1 MYNHIQFDNVSLH
14 FKDKPI
20 LKNISFTIETNK
32 IYGLL
37 GRNGAG
43 KTTLLSVLSGF
54 VKPTSGRVTIDGD
67 AIFENADFMESIVF
81 VRDVELKESEKVK
94 VNKYI
99 KQTAVFRPNFDL
111 EYAMKLVKRFNLPED
126 GDVSS
131 LSRGMLSALHVII
144 GLASRCPITIFD
156 EAYLGMD
163 APARVLFYEEVL
175 NEYIKH
181 PRTFILSTHLIS
193 EMETMFEE
201 IIIIDRGSVVIHED
215 LDTFKSRGVSV
226 TGLINDVDVFT
237 AGKTILKEQV
247 LGGTKQA
254 MIYGELTNSEKQQAQ
269 HLNFDPISLQE
280 LFIHLTK
287 GEEHDEKK

>member
-1 MYNHIQFDNVSLH
+1 MYNHIRFDNVSLR
-14 FKDKPI
+14 FNDKTI
-20 LKNISFTIETNK
+20 LKNISFRLETNK

-43 KTTLLSVLSGF
+43 KTTLLSVLGGF
-54 VKPTSGRVTIDGD
+54 VKPNNGSVTIDGK
-67 AIFENADFMESIVF
+67 AIFENEDFMESIVF
-81 VRDVELKESEKVK
+81 VRDVELNESEKVMK
-94 VNKYI
+94 FI
-99 KQTAVFRPNFDL
+99 KQTSVFRPNFDL
-111 EYAMKLVKRFNLPED
+111 EYAMKLVKRFNLPKD
-126 GDVSS
+126 GDVTS
-131 LSRGMLSALHVII
+131 LSRGMLSALHVVI

-163 APARVLFYEEVL
+163 APSRVLFYEEVL

-201 IIIIDRGSVVIHED
+201 VIIIDQGSIIIHED
-215 LDTFKSRGVSV
+215 LDTFKSHGVSV
-226 TGLINDVDVFT
+226 TGSINDVDVFT
-237 AGKTILKEQV
+237 VDKTILKEQV

-254 MIYGELTNSEKQQAQ
+254 MIYGELTNIEKQQAQ
-269 HLNFDPISLQE
+269 HLKFDSISLQE

-287 GEEHDEKK
+287 EAERYEKK

>member
-20 LKNISFTIETNK
+20 LKNISLTLERNK

-67 AIFENADFMESIVF
+67 AIFENADFMESIAF
-81 VRDVELKESEKVK
+81 VRDVELNDSEKVR
-94 VNKYI
+94 KYI
-99 KQTAVFRPNFDL
+99 EQTSVYRPKFDI
-111 EYAMKLVKRFNLPED
+111 EYAMNLVKRFNLPEE

-144 GLASRCPITIFD
+144 GLASRCSITIFD

-163 APARVLFYEEVL
+163 APARVIFYEEVL
-175 NEYIKH
+175 NEYLKH

-201 IIIIDRGSVVIHED
+201 IIIIDHGSVVIQED

-226 TGLINDVDVFT
+226 TGLINEVDKFV
-237 AGKTILKEQV
+237 AGKTILKEQI

-254 MIYGELTNSEKQQAQ
+254 LIYGELPTFEKQQAQ
-269 HLNFDPISLQE
+269 HLQFDSIPLQE
-280 LFIHLTK
+280 LFIHLT
-287 GEEHDEKK
+287 EEDR

>member
-1 MYNHIQFDNVSLH
+1 MYNHIQFDNVSLQ
-14 FKDKPI
+14 FNDKTI
-20 LKNISFTIETNK
+20 LKNISFRLETNK

-43 KTTLLSVLSGF
+43 KTTLLSVLGGF
-54 VKPTSGRVTIDGD
+54 VKPNNGSVTIDGK
-67 AIFENADFMESIVF
+67 AIFENEDFMESIVF
-81 VRDVELKESEKVK
+81 VRDVELNESEKVMK
-94 VNKYI
+94 FI
-99 KQTAVFRPNFDL
+99 KQTSVFRPNFDL
-111 EYAMKLVKRFNLPED
+111 EYAMKLVKRFNLPKD
-126 GDVSS
+126 GDVTS
-131 LSRGMLSALHVII
+131 LSRGMLSALHVVI

-163 APARVLFYEEVL
+163 APSRVLFYEEVL

-201 IIIIDRGSVVIHED
+201 VIIIDQGSIIIHED

-226 TGLINDVDVFT
+226 TGSINDVDVFT
-237 AGKTILKEQV
+237 VDKTILKEQV

-269 HLNFDPISLQE
+269 HLKFDSISLQE

-287 GEEHDEKK
+287 EAERYEKK

>member
-54 VKPTSGRVTIDGD
+54 VKPSSGRVTIDGD
-67 AIFENADFMESIVF
+67 TIFENADFMESIVF
-81 VRDVELKESEKVK
+81 VRDVELNESEKVR
-94 VNKYI
+94 KYI
-99 KQTAVFRPNFDL
+99 KQTSIFRPNFDL
-111 EYAMKLVKRFNLPED
+111 EYAMKLVKRFKLPED

-175 NEYIKH
+175 NEYLKH

-201 IIIIDRGSVVIHED
+201 IIIIDHGSVVIHED

-226 TGLINDVDVFT
+226 TGLINDVDTFT
-237 AGKTILKEQV
+237 AGKTILKEQI
-247 LGGTKQA
+247 LGGTKQSI
-254 MIYGELTNSEKQQAQ
+254 IYGELTNSEKQQAQ
-269 HLNFDPISLQE
+269 HLQFDSIPLQE
-280 LFIHLTK
+280 LFIHLT
-287 GEEHDEKK
+287 EEAR